1 MSRVVALRC
10 VALRWVASRALLCAH
25 EGEDGRDGRDARIVD
40 TDAHVQ
46 GHAHPQDVKLCG
58 VRRRSV
64 LCEARLSLEVEED
77 RRYEAHELRVE
88 EEDELEERERDKEG
102 RC

>member
-1 MSRVVALRC
+1 MLLHCVALRC
-10 VALRWVASRALLCAH
+10 GAGASKGSH